1 MCFTRNMSNL
11 VKNYEDKERA
21 ALDTVRKYPLYSVD
35 KLAEKLPGISRHSIQ
50 RVLEKNNLSTIE
62 KRLEFSATKRPKK
75 LLPEIGLKVKMAGF
89 FKKRRVSLDIFKT
102 PLARIK
108 EQPKVLKVWA
118 RGILALFLAA
128 LVIWQGVV
136 YFFGKMPEIILDYP
150 SVDYKNE
157 GERLF
162 VSGKVSPKGSLVTV
176 NESASSLNG
185 DGTFTALVRIPIGES
200 VLKIEAVNRLNKNKR
215 SQLLRLVNRILSNE
229 ELQAQK
235 EGEAKKKREAIDKA
249 AYLERTVNDLLAA
262 KNATA
267 EKKMNVLKVLNS
279 RIKEEAG
286 FYSVT
291 GEIMNI
297 GKADVSW
304 VMITANFYNESGSI
318 IDTKYG
324 FATDFGQVVKPGGT
338 AAFET
343 QPTTKQFDHY
353 SLGLSWEEGLVAGAE
368 TGGATVSAEITG
380 TSE

>member
-50 RVLEKNNLSTIE
+50 RILEKNNLSTIE

-89 FKKRRVSLDIFKT
+89 FKKRRVSLDIFRA
-102 PLARIK
+102 PLAKIKKEPGSLRI
-108 EQPKVLKVWA
+108 WT
-118 RGILALFLAA
+118 RNA
-128 LVIWQGVV
+128 LVLLLVALAGWQIVV
-136 YFFGKMPEIILDYP
+136 YVFGKPPEIVLDYP

-157 GERLF
+157 GEKLF
-162 VSGKVSPKGSLVTV
+162 VSGKVLPKDSLVTV

-185 DGTFTALVRIPIGES
+185 DGTFTALVQIPLGES
-200 VLKIEAVNRLNKNKR
+200 VLKIEAVNRINKKKK
-215 SQLLRLVNRILSNE
+215 SQLLRLVSRILSNE

-262 KNATA
+262 KNATTD
-267 EKKMNVLKVLNS
+267 KKANVLKVLNS
-279 RIKEEAG
+279 HIEEEAG

-291 GEIMNI
+291 GEVLNI
-297 GKADVSW
+297 GKVDVGW
-304 VMITANFYNESGSI
+304 VMITANFYNESGNL

-324 FATDFGQVVKPGGT
+324 FATDFGQVIKPEET
-338 AAFET
+338 AIFET
-343 QPTTKQFDHY
+343 QPTTKKFDHY
-353 SLGLSWEEGLVAGAE
+353 NLALNWEEGTVAGVEA
-368 TGGATVSAEITG
+368 GGASVSGEITE